1 MAELYPLFFEPVFKH
16 YLWGGRNLEKFGRDL
31 PSEGVVAESW
41 EISGHPD
48 GLTRVKNGIYA
59 GKTLP
64 ELLSLLGEALVG
76 TNNTWALHR
85 GKFPLLIK
93 LLDANRRLSVQVH
106 PDDAYA
112 IENECNELGKTEM
125 WVVLKADRNA
135 RIIYGLAANISPN
148 IFEQAVKTG
157 ELVQYLNHIKLQKGD
172 HICVPARTLHAILE
186 GSVIV
191 EIQQNSNTTYRVF
204 DWNRVGDDGN
214 PRDLHLQKALDVID
228 FTRVGENLPIP
239 EMTVNNKHYLC
250 ERLCSNT
257 YFTTERYFMC
267 PGRKYEGVCDGRSLE
282 IWGVIEGKAE
292 IAGYDLSAVKF
303 VLLPAKMGP
312 FKVSVSEKA
321 TLLRTYVA

>member
-1 MAELYPLFFEPVFKH
+1 MAELYPLFFKPVFKH

-31 PSEGVVAESW
+31 PSKGVVAESW

-112 IENECNELGKTEM
+112 IENEGNELGKTEM
-125 WVVLKADRNA
+125 WVVLKADPNA

-148 IFEQAVKTG
+148 IFKQAVKTG

-204 DWNRVGDDGN
+204 DWNRVDDEGN

-228 FTRVGENLPIP
+228 FTQVGENLAIP
-239 EMTVNNKHYLC
+239 EMTVNNENYLC
-250 ERLCSNT
+250 ERLCSNA
-257 YFTTERYFMC
+257 YFTTERYFMH
-267 PGRKYEGVCDGRSLE
+267 PGGKYEGVCDGRSLE

-292 IAGYDLSAVKF
+292 ISGNDLSAVKF
-303 VLLPAKMGP
+303 VLLPAKMGS
-312 FKVSVSEKA
+312 FKVSVSDKA
-321 TLLRTYVA
+321 TLLRTFVV